1 MSTAATPGDFKIFL
15 QRLKRV
21 LGANPDTDT
30 GRGSMRQGA
39 VREIWGGRKGFVWP
53 KKEEGYTRDRRSSRT
68 CTVTLS
74 KSDWSW

>member
-1 MSTAATPGDFKIFL
+1 
-15 QRLKRV
+15 
-21 LGANPDTDT
+21 
-30 GRGSMRQGA
+30 MRQGA

-74 KSDWSW
+74 KSGWSW